1 MSSVGDT
8 LTKSGGPL
16 LNLIPKSILSSVEYK
31 RDILKGYSSKI
42 WLKWLSKSFR
52 FRTASGWVNNDS

>member
-42 WLKWLSKSFR
+42 
-52 FRTASGWVNNDS
+52 